1 VNELAPARL
10 GDGGKPEPQG
20 LLDRAVG
27 NLRDLWR
34 GIADQLSYPEDG
46 VAIAAGD
53 LKELRSHMH
62 ACLDVRGGEVT
73 ARARAATLGHD
84 YLALPADGRAAFLRL
99 LAEEFGPPEGD
110 IEAAARDYLDAP
122 ASERRR
128 AVRALRA
135 SLESPR
141 TRLLTQ
147 FNALPEGVKFLVD
160 MRAELL
166 RLAREDAVYAPV
178 LDELT
183 ALLRSW
189 FDIGFLEL
197 RRITWDAPASL
208 LEKLIA
214 YEAVHEIASWDDLK
228 DRLDSDRRCF
238 AFFHPRMPEEPLIFV
253 EVALTSGIAGNI
265 QELLDPEAPVLDSQA
280 ADTAIFYSISNAQ
293 RGLAGISFGNF
304 LIKRVVELLSAE
316 FGNLRR
322 FATLSPIP
330 GFAEWLGEHTVDEL
344 LTAAERKALPNRDG
358 DQHPLSLARSPHWHG
373 NAYLAK
379 ALKEPLTRLAARY
392 LLREKRKDGRV
403 RDPVAHFHLTNGAR
417 VEQIDWL
424 GDTSPKGLRESLG
437 LMVNYLYR
445 MDAIEANHEAYSGE
459 GKVMAA
465 SAIRSLAAR
474 GVRKNK
480 EKDKD
485 RSKKTG
491 SAAA

>member
-1 VNELAPARL
+1 VNELVPTHRSGAT
-10 GDGGKPEPQG
+10 PEPQN

-34 GIADQLSYPEDG
+34 GIADQLSLPEDG
-46 VAIAAGD
+46 VIAAGD
-53 LKELRSHMH
+53 LKALRNHMQ
-62 ACLDVRGGEVT
+62 ACLDARGGEVT
-73 ARARAATLGHD
+73 ARARAAALGHD
-84 YLALPADGRAAFLRL
+84 YLALPTEGRAVFLRL
-99 LAEEFGPPEGD
+99 LAVEFGPEADG
-110 IEAAARDYLDAP
+110 IAAAAQGYLDAAP
-122 ASERRR
+122 EDRGAAIRSIR
-128 AVRALRA
+128 AALD
-135 SLESPR
+135 SPR
-141 TRLLTQ
+141 MRLLTQ

-160 MRAELL
+160 MRADLL
-166 RLAREDAVYAPV
+166 GLARQDPVFAPV

-253 EVALTSGIAGNI
+253 EVALTSGIADNI
-265 QELLDPEAPVLDSQA
+265 QALLDHNAPVLDPGA

-316 FGNLRR
+316 FPNLRR
-322 FATLSPIP
+322 FATLSPVP
-330 GFAEWLGEHTVDEL
+330 GFADWLGQHSVDEL

-358 DQHPLSLARSPHWHG
+358 DQHPLSLTRSPHWHR

-379 ALKEPLTRLAARY
+379 ALREPLTRLAARY
-392 LLREKRKDGRV
+392 LLREMRADGRV
-403 RDPVAHFHLTNGAR
+403 RDPVAHFHLSNGAR
-417 VEQIDWL
+417 VA
-424 GDTSPKGLRESLG
+424 TPRP
-437 LMVNYLYR
+437 R
-445 MDAIEANHEAYSGE
+445 ACANR
-459 GKVMAA
+459 
-465 SAIRSLAAR
+465 SA
-474 GVRKNK
+474 
-480 EKDKD
+480 
-485 RSKKTG
+485 
-491 SAAA
+491 